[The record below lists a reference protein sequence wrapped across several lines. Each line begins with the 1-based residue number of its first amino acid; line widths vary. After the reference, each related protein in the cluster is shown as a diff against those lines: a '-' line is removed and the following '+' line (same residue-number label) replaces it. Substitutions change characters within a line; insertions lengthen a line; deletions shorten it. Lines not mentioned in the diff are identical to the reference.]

1 MSQPEINSI
10 ENWESEELSE
20 AELDALAGGR
30 IAKRSA
36 FSTTPT
42 FVDYYNIFSG
52 DVIVVPSVPSKV
64 DSSYT
69 SFIGGTGTSGN
80 EASTFMKH
88 IPLNLSDKFP

>member
-30 IAKRSA
+30 TAKRSA

-42 FVDYYNIFSG
+42 FLYDSNIFVG
-52 DVIVVPSVPSKV
+52 DVIVVPPVPSKV

-69 SFIGGTGTSGN
+69 SFIGATGTSGN
-80 EASTFMKH
+80 EASTLMKH
-88 IPLNLSDKFP
+88 IPLNLSREFP